1 MDVVDSEQFLRQQ
14 LSYTR
19 LLVAR
24 MDLEDALPTQR
35 ALRQSAVL
43 CLDLGLS
50 QYFSSIF
57 NLTAGDMMSL
67 KRRLVAESAGSP
79 SSVPSSEFI
88 ELMSEGHWLFE
99 FASVAASLSSLPS
112 AWNKTERSL
121 GGVKNVAN
129 TNVIASSSESD
140 RVQHW
145 SEISVGTLQAWLA
158 KAGELLDRHS
168 SFNQEY

>member
-1 MDVVDSEQFLRQQ
+1 MDVVVSEQFLRQQ
-14 LSYTR
+14 LSYSK

-24 MDLEDALPTQR
+24 MDFETGLPAQR

-57 NLTAGDMMSL
+57 NLPAGDMMSL
-67 KRRLVAESAGSP
+67 KRHLVGEAEGSP
-79 SSVPSSEFI
+79 SPVSSSEFI

-99 FASVAASLSSLPS
+99 FVSVAASLSSLPS
-112 AWNKTERSL
+112 AWRKKDSSL
-121 GGVKNVAN
+121 GSVKAAVS
-129 TNVIASSSESD
+129 TNLIASSSGLD

-145 SEISVGTLQAWLA
+145 SEISAETLLAWLA
-158 KAGELLDRHS
+158 KAEELSDRYS